1 MELLATAFLV
11 NVSFAQ
17 ALPPI
22 PGEERFKSMLPA
34 DGEAS
39 GDGAAEIG
47 FGQIDE
53 DYFIKVQLRTDFNLG
68 KVGVGLAIPLNLR
81 IIDEDPENNDDFYG
95 VIRREDYDQ
104 TFDYLRVIRYLRYG
118 QKRDPVYFRI
128 GELAA
133 QIGHG
138 TIMSRYVNNLDLN
151 TYRLGLEL
159 DVNTDYGGVETMVGD
174 FGSVFSDKNGSR
186 LVGFRGYVKPV
197 AFSDPESFW
206 NIFAVGMSWV
216 ADLNAPT
223 LIQTADDGSGSF
235 VPVTEDGALVAEEDV
250 TQGIF
255 GIDAEAEL
263 VNNALL
269 SVIPYT
275 DLNFIGGAGWGWHL
289 GVNVTFKVPVIV
301 NLQFP
306 VRLEYRNFRNNYR
319 PIYFSSFYEVE
330 RYDYLAE
337 DTSGVRDL
345 NNPEDAAR
353 STPKAEFVRSLSDE
367 GGINGY
373 FADAALDLV
382 GIAQLGAVY
391 EDYEGGDPNLAVYL
405 NVPALEFAQFKA
417 FYTKTGITDIDDLA
431 TLDDRSYAVAQAK
444 VAIASPLFLVARFTR
459 QWQLNTISGE
469 YDSIDNWNT
478 GFEIQFQY

>member
-1 MELLATAFLV
+1 M
-11 NVSFAQ
+11 
-17 ALPPI
+17 
-22 PGEERFKSMLPA
+22 
-34 DGEAS
+34 
-39 GDGAAEIG
+39 
-47 FGQIDE
+47 
-53 DYFIKVQLRTDFNLG
+53 
-68 KVGVGLAIPLNLR
+68 
-81 IIDEDPENNDDFYG
+81 
-95 VIRREDYDQ
+95 
-104 TFDYLRVIRYLRYG
+104 
-118 QKRDPVYFRI
+118 
-128 GELAA
+128 
-133 QIGHG
+133 
-138 TIMSRYVNNLDLN
+138 
-151 TYRLGLEL
+151 
-159 DVNTDYGGVETMVGD
+159 
-174 FGSVFSDKNGSR
+174 FSDKNGSR